1 MEPGHTGQA
10 GNEGAQ
16 GGGEAAEEH
25 RWAAPLGQVAFG
37 PVQMLAGDQAAHRA
51 VQQPPPPAAPDQ
63 VADAVTD
70 DGPGHGRA

>member
-51 VQQPPPPAAPDQ
+51 VQQPRPQRRP
-63 VADAVTD
+63 T
-70 DGPGHGRA
+70 R